1 MHLYI
6 GSERQL
12 PIIPWRWDAP
22 AFHVVSLPRRAD
34 PVRRKFQCP
43 LVYYAG
49 GHERCGCSFNV
60 GRAFSEH
67 HRPPSDVQHRLGG
80 LMAAR
85 RDIND
90 LGDYL
95 RRNPVFQI
103 YHCWDGMEPEPMACR
118 TRATVDLIE
127 SNGFHFK
134 DRELVNIIADA
145 DQASLARS
153 PGYPVFHGAWSR
165 ARAGGQE

>member
-1 MHLYI
+1 MHLYL

-12 PIIPWRWDAP
+12 PIIPWRRDAP

-34 PVRRKFQCP
+34 PVRQKFQCP

-67 HRPPSDVQHRLGG
+67 HRPASDVHHRLGG

-85 RDIND
+85 QDIND

-95 RRNPVFQI
+95 RGNPVFQI
-103 YHCWDGMEPEPMACR
+103 YHCWDGMEPEPMAGR
-118 TRATVDLIE
+118 SRATVDLIV
-127 SNGFHFK
+127 SNGFHFR
-134 DRELVNIIADA
+134 DRELVTVIADA
-145 DQASLARS
+145 DQTLLERS
-153 PGYPVFHGAWSR
+153 PGYRVCQGAWIR